1 MPRRVVIL
9 ILLYITLDLSLAS
22 MPGAFVFEA
31 GESVETVQMNRG
43 RHLGQIEPA
52 PASPRDGN
60 SIVIVDVEVRQPAVP
75 RPVRPMP
82 LRRGDRSPASTEPPA
97 LSEESH

>member
-1 MPRRVVIL
+1 VVL
-9 ILLYITLDLSLAS
+9 ILVYITLDLSLAS

-31 GESVETVQMNRG
+31 GESVETAQLNRG
-43 RHLGQIEPA
+43 RHFTQIEPA
-52 PASPRDGN
+52 PAPARDRN
-60 SIVIVDVEVRQPAVP
+60 SVVIADVEVRQPAVP

-82 LRRGDRSPASTEPPA
+82 LRRGDRSPASTAEPPA